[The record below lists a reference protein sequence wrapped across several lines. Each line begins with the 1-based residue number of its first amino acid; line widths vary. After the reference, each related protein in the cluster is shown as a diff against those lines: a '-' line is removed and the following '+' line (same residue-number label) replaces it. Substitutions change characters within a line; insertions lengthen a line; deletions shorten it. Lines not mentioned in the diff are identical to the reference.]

1 MYFESMNFQLS
12 IIFYSFTYI
21 KHYIHYTYTHTTG
34 HFDVEVLQKHLITVL
49 QDWEHTH
56 TEYKNHDPL
65 KNLKTENSGLKSGLN
80 SGIKNGIKNTFSDN
94 FNFGLYGNQS
104 TSKKSPAIDMNYIE
118 DLNYYFN
125 EAFSKKLQSSTI
137 FEIVQ
142 ILTEAFNISQVR
154 SSLVLFYSLPIFSP
168 FLSFFSF
175 LSYVILFYFIYFVSF
190 LKYFILFHSLLL
202 SQIFILLIF
211 ISLFYSTRNV

>member
-1 MYFESMNFQLS
+1 M
-12 IIFYSFTYI
+12 
-21 KHYIHYTYTHTTG
+21 
-34 HFDVEVLQKHLITVL
+34 

-56 TEYKNHDPL
+56 TEYKNHNNDPL

-125 EAFSKKLQSSTI
+125 EAFSKKLQSSTKI
-137 FEIVQ
+137 GRAHV
-142 ILTEAFNISQVR
+142 
-154 SSLVLFYSLPIFSP
+154 
-168 FLSFFSF
+168 
-175 LSYVILFYFIYFVSF
+175 
-190 LKYFILFHSLLL
+190 
-202 SQIFILLIF
+202 
-211 ISLFYSTRNV
+211 

>member
-1 MYFESMNFQLS
+1 M
-12 IIFYSFTYI
+12 
-21 KHYIHYTYTHTTG
+21 
-34 HFDVEVLQKHLITVL
+34 

-65 KNLKTENSGLKSGLN
+65 KNFKTENSGLKSGLN
-80 SGIKNGIKNTFSDN
+80 SGIKNGLKNSFSDN

-142 ILTEAFNISQVR
+142 ILMEAFNISQVR
-154 SSLVLFYSLPIFSP
+154 RNVVLFISFYPIFLSLI
-168 FLSFFSF
+168 FLF
-175 LSYVILFYFIYFVSF
+175 YNILFCLISFYFIFLLFSPLTFFVP
-190 LKYFILFHSLLL
+190 LKTHDTFHWIYFISANPNFYHS
-202 SQIFILLIF
+202 SYFFTFFIPLETYD
-211 ISLFYSTRNV
+211 SFYFWDTSDTYSSI